1 MKDERWLRLVLAS
14 LATWRLTHL
23 LVEEDGPH
31 DAVVTLRRRLGD
43 SFFGSLM
50 DCFQCLSLWIAA
62 PLAYWAVRD
71 RRDLPIAWFAVSGA
85 ACIFENVGVEAV
97 IMQPASVGGP

>member
-1 MKDERWLRLVLAS
+1 MQDVCWLRLVLAA

-23 LVEEDGPH
+23 LADEDGPH

-43 SFFGSLM
+43 FFVGSLM

-62 PLAYWAVRD
+62 PLADLGLCETDATCPSPGLRYPVR
-71 RRDLPIAWFAVSGA
+71 
-85 ACIFENVGVEAV
+85 
-97 IMQPASVGGP
+97 PASLRTLPARR

>member
-1 MKDERWLRLVLAS
+1 MQDVCWLRLVLAA

-23 LVEEDGPH
+23 LADEDGPH

-43 SFFGSLM
+43 SFVGSLM

-85 ACIFENVGVEAV
+85 ACILENAAGEAV
-97 IMQPASVGGP
+97 IIQPAPAGKH